1 MRAPRARD
9 HRCERHDRENRAS
22 PPATMPASS
31 PKRPRARAQFRRCA
45 GTGLGDRRSAT
56 PWRCVEDDEL
66 ERLLVALV
74 VAGLG
79 ALECV
84 HGALLKFS
92 GESADDGRAELQ
104 SGPCLS
110 APGPDL
116 LRGKTSP
123 AGSIG
128 VVTDFIGPGS
138 RVRESQLKLKL
149 ERLREIEHRRDRTL
163 LGTPSRNVGRRINF
177 QYLTT
182 SGIGQE
188 ASDPFGPRTLGIEL
202 WHRIKTS
209 ADTLRRAA
217 DINALK
223 NFFIEEGRLL
233 HTIIDFLRSAT
244 DAQIVEELVLPIEW
258 VTAASRSAVLLDMA
272 NGRKLTSTSIR
283 AR

>member
-1 MRAPRARD
+1 M
-9 HRCERHDRENRAS
+9 
-22 PPATMPASS
+22 
-31 PKRPRARAQFRRCA
+31 
-45 GTGLGDRRSAT
+45 
-56 PWRCVEDDEL
+56 
-66 ERLLVALV
+66 
-74 VAGLG
+74 
-79 ALECV
+79 
-84 HGALLKFS
+84 
-92 GESADDGRAELQ
+92 
-104 SGPCLS
+104 
-110 APGPDL
+110 
-116 LRGKTSP
+116 
-123 AGSIG
+123 
-128 VVTDFIGPGS
+128 
-138 RVRESQLKLKL
+138 
-149 ERLREIEHRRDRTL
+149 
-163 LGTPSRNVGRRINF
+163 GRRINF

-272 NGRKLTSTSIR
+272 NGRKLKSTSIR